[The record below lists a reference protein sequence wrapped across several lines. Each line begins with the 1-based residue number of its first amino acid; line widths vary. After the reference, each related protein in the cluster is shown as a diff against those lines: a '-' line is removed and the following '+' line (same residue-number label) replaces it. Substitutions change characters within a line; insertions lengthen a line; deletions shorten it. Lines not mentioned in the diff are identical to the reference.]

1 MPTVACDHP
10 SAESF
15 TTAQPSN
22 QTELILTD
30 LVRGQDRPLLD
41 RLTPL
46 VRRQSLSLDLSAV
59 HRIDAAGITALIALY
74 RTAHQAGHRFI
85 VSNASPRIEKTLAL
99 VGLDRFLLS
108 RNVAIGS

>member
-1 MPTVACDHP
+1 MSSAICVHP
-10 SAESF
+10 SAKFF
-15 TTAQPSN
+15 TTAQPAN

-46 VRRQSLSLDLSAV
+46 ARRQSLSLDLSSV
-59 HRIDAAGITALIALY
+59 KRIDAAGITALIALY
-74 RTAHQAGHRFI
+74 RTAHQAGHRFT

-99 VGLDRFLLS
+99 VGLDRFFKS
-108 RNVAIGS
+108 HNAAINS